1 MVTGFRPIYIVY
13 LLLMPERTKKYVFI
27 LQGVYVFLFFAFL
40 LNAFTVDVLFAPPAL
55 AILRVPT
62 NIREIGEVI
71 NAPWTQNLRLY
82 HVLLL
87 IATVV
92 GSLNLLGLTSLHSK
106 FWRTA
111 LRVSSFLG
119 ILMLWSGFMF
129 FLLPFLIAGHYS
141 SVFIQTSMIYALVTF
156 VILLVDL
163 ATFAVAVEAR

>member
-1 MVTGFRPIYIVY
+1 MSGH
-13 LLLMPERTKKYVFI
+13 TKRYAFI
-27 LQGVYVFLFFAFL
+27 LQGVYVFFFFAFL

-62 NIREIGEVI
+62 NIREIGEII
-71 NAPWTQNLRLY
+71 NAPWTQNIRLY

-87 IATVV
+87 ITTVV
-92 GSLNLLGLTSLHSK
+92 GSLNLLGLSSLHSK
-106 FWRTA
+106 LWRRA

-156 VILLVDL
+156 IILLVDL
-163 ATFAVAVEAR
+163 ATFAVAVKAR